1 MDVSCQFATS
11 LDSPGHIAIAE
22 QSGYH
27 RAWLHDTPAQSP
39 DVWAMLAQA
48 AERTQR
54 IGLAPGVLVPTLRHP
69 MVNASG
75 AATLAALAPGR
86 VALAFGTGFNGTRA
100 LGAPSASWSYL
111 STYVRAVRGLLRG
124 DTVEWDGACMRMLH
138 PAANAPQRP
147 IEIPVLLSALGPK
160 GLAVTHQIADGLFS
174 VNGETAHAHEF
185 TWAALGIHGTV
196 LSEDEPLDSPR
207 VRAAA
212 GPGNALAYH
221 AAYEFGGDPTT
232 LPGGQ
237 AWLDAITA
245 HPSTERHLAVHDQH
259 LTALNAADNA
269 AWTSGSWQAITSTT
283 VTGTPSRIRD
293 QLSAYAQDG
302 ITEIVYQPTGPDIPG
317 ELERFITIARDVQ
330 LHGQS
335 EPGTG

>member
-11 LDSPGHIAIAE
+11 LHSPEHIATAE
-22 QSGYH
+22 QLGYH

-39 DVWAMLAQA
+39 DVWAMLALA
-48 AERTQR
+48 AERTRR

-100 LGAPSASWSYL
+100 LGAPPASWSYL
-111 STYVRAVRGLLRG
+111 SAYVRTVRGLLRG
-124 DTVEWDGACMRMLH
+124 DTVEWDGAPMRMMH
-138 PAANAPQRP
+138 PGTNAPQRP
-147 IEIPVLLSALGPK
+147 IDIPVLVSALGPK
-160 GLAVTHQIADGLFS
+160 GLALTHEIADGLFT

-196 LSEDEPLDSPR
+196 LGEEEPLDSPR

-232 LPGGQ
+232 LPGGK

-245 HPSTERHLAVHDQH
+245 RPRTERHLAVHDQH
-259 LTALNAADNA
+259 LTDLNAADTA
-269 AWTSGSWQAITSTT
+269 AWNAGSWQAITSTT
-283 VTGTPSRIRD
+283 VTGPPDRIRD
-293 QLSAYAQDG
+293 QLSAYARDG
-302 ITEIVYQPTGPDIPG
+302 ITEIVYQPSGPDIPG
-317 ELERFITIARDVQ
+317 ELEHFMAIARDV
-330 LHGQS
+330 
-335 EPGTG
+335 

>member
-11 LDSPGHIAIAE
+11 LDSPEHISVAE
-22 QSGYH
+22 QLGYH

-39 DVWAMLAQA
+39 DVWAMLALA
-48 AERTQR
+48 AERTHR
-54 IGLAPGVLVPTLRHP
+54 IGVAPGILVPTLRHP

-100 LGAPSASWSYL
+100 LGAAPATWSYL
-111 STYVRAVRGLLRG
+111 SKYARTVRALLRG
-124 DTVEWDGACMRMLH
+124 DTAQWDGAPLRMMH
-138 PAANAPQRP
+138 PDGNAPQRP
-147 IEIPVLLSALGPK
+147 IDLPVLVSALGPK
-160 GLAVTHQIADGLFS
+160 GLAITREIADGLFT

-196 LSEDEPLDSPR
+196 LDEGEPLDSPR
-207 VRAAA
+207 VRGAA
-212 GPGNALAYH
+212 GPGNTLAYH

-245 HPSTERHLAVHDQH
+245 HPHTERHLAVHDQH
-259 LTALNAADNA
+259 LTGLSAADSA
-269 AWTSGSWQAITSTT
+269 AWNTGSWKAITSTT
-283 VTGTPSRIRD
+283 VTGTPDRIRET
-293 QLSAYAQDG
+293 LSAYARDG
-302 ITEIVYQPTGPDIPG
+302 ITEIVYQPTGADIPG
-317 ELERFITIARDVQ
+317 ELERVIAIARAV
-330 LHGQS
+330 
-335 EPGTG
+335 